1 MRFVSPKALFGAWVI
16 QSIVVFIW
24 ILLIPKEAENGI
36 FLGFT
41 PARLFLL
48 GGTLALFFLSVVLFF
63 YDRFP
68 AFSWLIDAQRLER
81 VQDVG
86 FVLSFLAIFIA
97 PVSIVVLHSLP
108 DGPEYAAYAERLTP
122 LAVWVSLAGVEFI
135 VFTMFL
141 RYQQGIRLIG
151 KLDGHLIRMLAWV
164 FAALSGIFWFV
175 ANTKIGLTQDKNM
188 GAPAIP
194 LLEWQVILIFLLLTV
209 IAFTPWRYFERWER
223 WAALLIYVLT
233 VTLWLSQPI
242 NPAYTATPPRA
253 PNFEIYPF
261 SDPQIYSQYAQAA
274 LVGNG
279 FLYPDVPSRA
289 FYVAFLTWAH
299 WLGIQDY
306 NLVVILQTLL
316 LAWLP
321 VSLYLIGRELGGRA
335 VGLGLAAMPI
345 FRDINSN
352 IAVPF
357 SSNVTYSKLF
367 LSELPLALLL
377 GFCTWVVIR
386 WLKYDQRSVALP
398 IWAGSLLGA
407 ASLVRTQSVALV
419 VVIAFI
425 SLLVMQEKKR
435 WLIGMSILGISLAFT
450 LTPWLARNYV
460 ATGGLVVDNPISQVM
475 TMARRWSGSWGN
487 ESIPRIAGETDA
499 QYSSRMTGLALDA
512 FRRDPQYILR
522 TASNHFVNSEIA
534 SLMVLPIRSEVR
546 SLSEIVLPRFAF
558 WSTTITQRQM
568 PLFLFYLMLF
578 GVGVAASARRLGWL
592 GMLPLSMG
600 IFYNAWTALFFSS
613 GERFVVPLD
622 WTIYFYQVFGLVT
635 LGVLFLGFTK
645 SGYEN
650 ASAWISDLTQN
661 QSAFSIPDTGSRM
674 QVWIAIGAMFFFAIF
689 TPATES
695 IFPQRFTPDL
705 ASTLED
711 QARSVPKAGE
721 TVIYGRAV
729 YPRYY
734 FSGEGEPDS
743 AKLGYAESEEP
754 RLVFFVVGSSN
765 GLVVFYLEDPPD
777 FFPHASDVYLVGKW
791 SEAGYFSPREAFVVH
806 GGQSAKYRLP

>member
-1 MRFVSPKALFGAWVI
+1 
-16 QSIVVFIW
+16 
-24 ILLIPKEAENGI
+24 
-36 FLGFT
+36 
-41 PARLFLL
+41 
-48 GGTLALFFLSVVLFF
+48 
-63 YDRFP
+63 
-68 AFSWLIDAQRLER
+68 
-81 VQDVG
+81 
-86 FVLSFLAIFIA
+86 
-97 PVSIVVLHSLP
+97 
-108 DGPEYAAYAERLTP
+108 
-122 LAVWVSLAGVEFI
+122 
-135 VFTMFL
+135 
-141 RYQQGIRLIG
+141 
-151 KLDGHLIRMLAWV
+151 
-164 FAALSGIFWFV
+164 
-175 ANTKIGLTQDKNM
+175 M

-194 LLEWQVILIFLLLTV
+194 LWEWQGILIILLLTL
-209 IAFTPWRYFERWER
+209 IAFSPRRYFEHWDR
-223 WAALLIYVLT
+223 WAGLLLYVLT
-233 VTLWLSQPI
+233 VTLWLSQLV
-242 NPAYTATPPRA
+242 NPAYTATPPRT

-261 SDPQIYSQYAQAA
+261 SDAQIYSQYAQAA

-289 FYVAFLTWAH
+289 FYVAFLSWAH

-306 NLVVILQTLL
+306 NLVIVLQTLL

-352 IAVPF
+352 IAVPYA
-357 SSNVTYSKLF
+357 SNVTYSKLF

-377 GFCTWVVIR
+377 GFCIWVVIR
-386 WLKYDQRSVALP
+386 WLRYDQRSIALP

-419 VVIAFI
+419 VVVAFI
-425 SLLVMQEKKR
+425 SLLVMREKRR
-435 WLIGMSILGISLAFT
+435 WLIGMSILGIALAFT
-450 LTPWLARNYV
+450 LAPWLARNYA

-475 TMARRWSGSWGN
+475 TMARRWNGSWGN

-499 QYSSRMTGLALDA
+499 QYSSRMTGLALEA

-546 SLSEIVLPRFAF
+546 SFSEIIQPRFAF

-578 GVGVAASARRLGWL
+578 GVGVAASVRRLGWL
-592 GMLPLSMG
+592 GILPLSMG

-622 WTIYFYQVFGLVT
+622 WTIYFYQVFGLIT
-635 LGVLFLGFTK
+635 LGALFLGFTK

-650 ASAWISDLTQN
+650 ASAWILGLTQN
-661 QSAFSIPDTGSRM
+661 QPAFSTPDSGSQR

-689 TPATES
+689 TPATEF
-695 IFPQRFTPDL
+695 IFPQRFTPDF
-705 ASTLED
+705 ASTLKD
-711 QARSVPKAGE
+711 QAHSLPKEGE

-791 SEAGYFSPREAFVVH
+791 SEAGYFSPREAIVVQD
-806 GGQSAKYRLP
+806 GQSANYRLP